1 MRKSKDGTGQSK
13 GGTGCIM
20 GFYEEMIRRIATDA
34 DPVPVIEE
42 IRIYANWVL
51 VKTGKWSLSTYFRGM
66 PGFTEAMGMGIW
78 MGNWI
83 CRPAREAA
91 LELLASR
98 EILKRSVGMACL
110 KSLLPEPAA
119 TIAGGAIELVA
130 SAAACVPTCFIGYF
144 KTAALWRE
152 QGYPVTIV
160 ELFPRPG
167 DISWDKA
174 DKVLR
179 KAELVLMTGLTVVN
193 ETLEAVIRR
202 TPSARL
208 RILMGPT
215 VPASTALFDYGID
228 VLGIT
233 QIDHVELM
241 SGYALLGG
249 GSIANAPAGA
259 LRSLNMARDLDAIRE
274 RLAALAR

>member
-1 MRKSKDGTGQSK
+1 
-13 GGTGCIM
+13 M
-20 GFYEEMIRRIATDA
+20 GLYEEMIRRIASAADA
-34 DPVPVIEE
+34 KACIEE

-51 VKTGKWSLSTYFRGM
+51 VRAGKWSLSTFFRGM
-66 PGFTEAMGMGIW
+66 PGFIDPMGMGTW
-78 MGNWI
+78 MGDWI
-83 CRPAREAA
+83 GRPARAAA

-110 KSLLPEPAA
+110 KSLLPDPAAVIAGSAIDLVEPAA
-119 TIAGGAIELVA
+119 AHA
-130 SAAACVPTCFIGYF
+130 PTCFIGYF
-144 KTAALWRE
+144 KTAAMWRE

-167 DISWDKA
+167 DIHWDDA
-174 DKVLR
+174 GEVLR

-193 ETLEAVIRR
+193 DTLEAVIQR

-215 VPASTALFDYGID
+215 VPASSALFDYGID

-233 QIDHVELM
+233 QIDDVELM

-249 GSIANAPAGA
+249 GSISNAPAGA
-259 LRSLNMARDLDAIRE
+259 LRSLNMVGNLGGMRE
-274 RLAALAR
+274 RLFEMAR

>member
-1 MRKSKDGTGQSK
+1 
-13 GGTGCIM
+13 M
-20 GFYEEMIRRIATDA
+20 GFYEGMIRSIAAEA
-34 DPVPVIEE
+34 DPAACIEE
-42 IRIYANWVL
+42 IRIYTNWVL
-51 VKTGKWSLSTYFRGM
+51 VKTGKWSLSTYFHDM
-66 PGFTEAMGMGIW
+66 PGFIDSMGMDTW

-83 CRPAREAA
+83 GRPARAAA

-110 KSLLPEPAA
+110 KSLLPEPPV
-119 TIAGGAIELVA
+119 TISGSAIDLVA
-130 SAAACVPTCFIGYF
+130 PAAARVPTCFVGYF

-167 DISWDKA
+167 DVHWDEA
-174 DKVLR
+174 DEVLR

-202 TPSARL
+202 TPSARM
-208 RILMGPT
+208 RIIMGPT
-215 VPASTALFDYGID
+215 VPASPALFDYGID

-233 QIDHVELM
+233 QIDNVELM

-249 GSIANAPAGA
+249 GSIAYAPAGA
-259 LRSLNMARDLDAIRE
+259 LRSLNMARDLRAVQE
-274 RLAALAR
+274 RLSVLAR